1 MGLLAPMISTSSRE
15 IKLFRKAQMTSIHHK
30 QNQFGFLYPSS
41 IVGVGSPNDLLSFFE
56 AIKLVSDNPVEAFP
70 YMHVLLKKPVVGQDI
85 LPLFEE
91 AQLLQTKFQQ
101 VPVTNKV
108 LAALNLSG
116 GRETKM
122 ITDAETL
129 AGVYSRIFFVLAED
143 APEMVRVLMDEPGY
157 DILERGS
164 IRVGPSEPLVPS
176 SLFGD
181 LPASAFDDAEPPLWL
196 RDEIF
201 EDGFFTGK
209 V

>member
-1 MGLLAPMISTSSRE
+1 M
-15 IKLFRKAQMTSIHHK
+15 SIIHTK
-30 QNQFGFLYPSS
+30 IPRFGFLFPSNV
-41 IVGVGSPNDLLSFFE
+41 VGIGSSDDLLSFFE
-56 AIKLVSDNPVEAFP
+56 AIKLVSDTPVEAFP
-70 YMHVLLKKPVVGQDI
+70 YMHVLLRKPVVGKDM

-91 AQLLQTKFQQ
+91 ARLLQTKFQQ
-101 VPVTNKV
+101 VPVTKQI
-108 LAALNLSG
+108 LTALNLSG

-129 AGVYSRIFFVLAED
+129 AGVYSRVFYVLVER
-143 APEMVRVLMDEPGY
+143 APELIRLRRKNPES

-164 IRVGPSEPLVPS
+164 IRVGPTEPLVPS
-176 SLFGD
+176 RLFQQ